1 MAKRRSK
8 QADMFL
14 ALDPLGGYPEMMGA
28 QDIAE
33 FAGISE
39 GSARKWMQEHGAVI
53 VVKGQKRDIWKIH
66 KEYVRQGF
74 NVPRI
79 SA

>member
-1 MAKRRSK
+1 MARRRK
-8 QADMFL
+8 TDDVFL
-14 ALDPLGGYPEMMGA
+14 ALDPLGKYPEMMGA
-28 QDIAE
+28 VDVAE

-53 VVKGQKRDIWKIH
+53 VVKGQKRDVWRIH
-66 KEYVRQGF
+66 KEYVRRGF